1 MLEHV
6 ISQELKIFHG
16 SFRTVLVDPP
26 WRFQHRTGKV
36 SPEHGR
42 LKRYNTMTLNEIANT
57 PVGDFAADKAH
68 LYLCVP
74 NSMILEGL
82 YVMDR
87 WGFVYKTNLVWYK
100 IRKDGGPDGRGM
112 GFYFR
117 NVTEIVLFGTKGGL
131 RTLAPGRTQTN
142 IIVSRKTGHSR
153 KPDDLYRIIESC
165 SPGPHLELFARRL
178 RPGWVQFGDQLEDH
192 HAG

>member
-57 PVGDFAADKAH
+57 PVGDFAADK
-68 LYLCVP
+68 VKNP
-74 NSMILEGL
+74 P
-82 YVMDR
+82 
-87 WGFVYKTNLVWYK
+87 
-100 IRKDGGPDGRGM
+100 PDLTAGEFNRG
-112 GFYFR
+112 
-117 NVTEIVLFGTKGGL
+117 E
-131 RTLAPGRTQTN
+131 
-142 IIVSRKTGHSR
+142 
-153 KPDDLYRIIESC
+153 
-165 SPGPHLELFARRL
+165 
-178 RPGWVQFGDQLEDH
+178 
-192 HAG
+192 